1 MLQVALPVL
10 LFAPE
15 RTPTRLTLK
24 GGTNCD
30 MAPQIDYI
38 EMVRKCSNDT
48 ISNRTWST
56 MRSFWRKAASRETD
70 REKKVNYES
79 FL

>member
-1 MLQVALPVL
+1 MLQIALPVL

-15 RTPTRLTLK
+15 RTPTHLTLK

-38 EMVRKCSNDT
+38 DMVSVDRWRQSIFINDHYFH
-48 ISNRTWST
+48 S
-56 MRSFWRKAASRETD
+56 
-70 REKKVNYES
+70 
-79 FL
+79 